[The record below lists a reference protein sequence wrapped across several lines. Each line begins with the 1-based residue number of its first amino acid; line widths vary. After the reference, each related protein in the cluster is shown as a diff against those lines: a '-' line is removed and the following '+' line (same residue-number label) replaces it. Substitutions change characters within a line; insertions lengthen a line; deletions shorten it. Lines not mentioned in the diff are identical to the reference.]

1 MEVKISQATRMIAK
15 YFRAGLVP
23 MLVGSPGCGKSAI
36 IHQIARDFNLFII
49 DLRLSQCD
57 PTDLMGFPAV
67 TGQKADYMPMKT
79 FPIEGDPIPA
89 GYSGW
94 LLFLDEFNG
103 APLSVQK
110 AAYKLVLDKMVGSHK
125 LHKNVAIAC
134 AGNKDTD
141 NAAVEAMSTALQSRL
156 VHMELV
162 VDTQEFIDH
171 ASDAGFDYRIGSYL
185 SYKPAN
191 VYTFKPDHSDN
202 TYACPRTWEFASKI
216 LKVEDIG
223 SVDAMPM
230 LAGTVSEGV
239 AREFIGFCKIEA
251 NLPKIPQIIAS
262 PDSTPVPE
270 EASYLYAM
278 TGAVAHNITNANAD
292 QLMKYVLRWPPE
304 YQVVCMRDAIR
315 RNKPIMAHA
324 AVVRWIAS
332 SAVSL
337 F

>member
-1 MEVKISQATRMIAK
+1 
-15 YFRAGLVP
+15 
-23 MLVGSPGCGKSAI
+23 
-36 IHQIARDFNLFII
+36 
-49 DLRLSQCD
+49 
-57 PTDLMGFPAV
+57 MGFPAI

-79 FPIEGDPIPA
+79 FPIEGDIIPE

-94 LLFLDEFNG
+94 LLFLDEMNG

-110 AAYKLVLDKMVGSHK
+110 SSYKLILDRMVGSHH
-125 LHKNVAIAC
+125 LHKNVAMVA
-134 AGNKDTD
+134 AGNLDTD

-171 ASDAGFDYRIGSYL
+171 ASEAGFDYRIGSYL
-185 SYKPAN
+185 SYRPGN

-202 TYACPRTWEFASKI
+202 TYACPRTWEFTSKI
-216 LKVEDIG
+216 LKIEDIN
-223 SVDAMPM
+223 SPDALPM
-230 LAGTVSEGV
+230 MAGTISEGI

-251 NLPKIPQIIAS
+251 SLPKIPQIIAS
-262 PDSTPVPE
+262 PDTTMVPE

-304 YQVVCMRDAIR
+304 YQVVCLRDTIR
-315 RNKPIMAHA
+315 RNKPMLAHA
-324 AVVRWIAS
+324 AIQRWIAT
-332 SAVSL
+332 SAISL